1 MEGTIRLIFF
11 LVMGIIW
18 ILSAIAKKRKME
30 SGPPGGGDVST
41 GGIYKAPEDD
51 LQRFLKMV
59 TGGVAKT
66 PPVRP
71 IIEEKEEVKP
81 EVFVEEETPE
91 PEIEEVLPLEP
102 ISIEQ
107 ERMEEEKYFEQ
118 PRIEKKLDI
127 PSNLT
132 DLQRAIVLYEIIGR
146 PRSMKPYRRLRH

>member
-30 SGPPGGGDVST
+30 SGPPGGGDAGT

-59 TGGVAKT
+59 TGGVAET

-81 EVFVEEETPE
+81 EVLVKEEIPE
-91 PEIEEVLPLEP
+91 PEIEEVIPSEP
-102 ISIEQ
+102 ISIESQ
-107 ERMEEEKYFEQ
+107 QMEEEKFFER

-132 DLQRAIVLYEIIGR
+132 DLQRAIVLSEIIGR
-146 PRSMKPYRRLRH
+146 PRSMKPYRRMRN